1 MLFNSIEFCFFFPIV
16 FILYFFCTHKI
27 CKNII
32 SQILLL
38 SASLFFYACW
48 NPAYL
53 ALILISVIITYLSG
67 ICMEKY
73 ESKKKFILTASLI
86 SNLAILLF
94 FKYYNFFADSVHSA
108 CTFLGCEINIP
119 NFNVLLPVG
128 IAFYTFQALGYSSD
142 VYNGKISA

>member
-86 SNLAILLF
+86 SNLAILFF
-94 FKYYNFFADSVHSA
+94 FKYYNFFADSLHSVSKI
-108 CTFLGCEINIP
+108 FGVEIIRP
-119 NFNVLLPVG
+119 
-128 IAFYTFQALGYSSD
+128 YR
-142 VYNGKISA
+142 NGLRQV